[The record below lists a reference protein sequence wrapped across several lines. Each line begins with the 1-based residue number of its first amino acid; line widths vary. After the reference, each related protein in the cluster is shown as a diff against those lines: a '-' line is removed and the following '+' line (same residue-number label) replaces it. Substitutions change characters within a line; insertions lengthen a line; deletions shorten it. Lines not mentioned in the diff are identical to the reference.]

1 MAQPRL
7 RCQHPGCTETHLHG
21 ATAWYA
27 IFQFLPDGIRRGS
40 LKVELFLDVRLGI
53 GGKIT
58 FGYLGFSCIAEPQLW
73 FS

>member
-1 MAQPRL
+1 M
-7 RCQHPGCTETHLHG
+7 HLHG

-40 LKVELFLDVRLGI
+40 LKVELFLDVRLGN

-58 FGYLGFSCIAEPQLW
+58 FGYFLRAVQLE
-73 FS
+73 FRSSYHQSKL